1 MECSQGMPEELAVVC
16 YVGKEIGGK
25 SGSGL
30 GSGLSPD
37 VQQQEDR
44 LFSHMVTVLGIVA

>member
-1 MECSQGMPEELAVVC
+1 MFEEFVVVC

-30 GSGLSPD
+30 GSGLFLD
-37 VQQQEDR
+37 V
-44 LFSHMVTVLGIVA
+44 